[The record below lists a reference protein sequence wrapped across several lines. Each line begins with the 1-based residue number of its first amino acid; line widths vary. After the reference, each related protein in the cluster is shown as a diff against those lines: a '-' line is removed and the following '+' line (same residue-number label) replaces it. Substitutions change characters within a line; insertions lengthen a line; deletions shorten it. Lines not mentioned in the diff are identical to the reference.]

1 MGVVLRWSVFPI
13 LTVALVIA
21 FFLAGPAAGVESI
34 RIGGT
39 VSLSGKYQEPSQMI
53 FDAYRL
59 WEKQINERGGLLGRP
74 VELILYND
82 QSFTGLTRMLY
93 TALFEESKVDLIL
106 SPYGTPLTLAA
117 SEITEAYGYVM
128 LACAAAGKQIWDRGY
143 SYIFGVSAPAE
154 RYFIGLL
161 DLMARKGMDT
171 VAVVFERSAFHE
183 SVAVG
188 VRKWAEKLGVSVVF
202 DKGFT
207 DPEKQIPE
215 IVRALSGVGAEG
227 VIFSGYPPDSYRMIR
242 LMKKA
247 GYRPRALSFTIAPVH
262 PLFQQKV
269 GDFAEG
275 IFSPSQWEA
284 NERIPFPGTEKFIDD
299 FGKFSGKTP
308 SYFAGSAYA
317 SCQILERAVN
327 HTQTLS
333 HQKIRNFISSLD
345 TVTVIGRFKVD
356 HTGLQV
362 GHNPILIQWQNGKK
376 EIVYPRQM
384 RTAPERF
391 DYPSAR

>member
-1 MGVVLRWSVFPI
+1 MEP
-13 LTVALVIA
+13 
-21 FFLAGPAAGVESI
+21 I

-39 VSLSGKYQEPSQMI
+39 VSLSGRYQEPSQMI

-82 QSFTGLTRMLY
+82 QSLTGLARMLY
-93 TALFEESKVDLIL
+93 TTLLEDDKVDLIL

-117 SEITEAYGYVM
+117 SEITETYKYVM
-128 LACAAAGKQIWDRGY
+128 LGCAAAGKQIWDRGY
-143 SYIFGVSAPAE
+143 SYVFGVYAPAE
-154 RYFIGLL
+154 RYFIGFL
-161 DLMARKGMDT
+161 DLMARNGMET

-188 VRKWAEKLGVSVVF
+188 VRKWAEKLGVSVVL
-202 DKGFT
+202 DSGYT
-207 DPEKQIPE
+207 DPEKQLPAILD
-215 IVRALSGVGAEG
+215 ALRDKGADG
-227 VIFSGYPPDSYRMIR
+227 MIFSGYPPECYRMIR

-247 GYRPRALSFTIAPVH
+247 GYRPRALSFTIVPLH
-262 PLFQQKV
+262 PSFQEKV
-269 GDFAEG
+269 DDFAEG
-275 IFSPSQWEA
+275 IFGPSQWEA
-284 NERIPFPGTEKFIDD
+284 DERIPFPGTEKFIEDYRV
-299 FGKFSGKTP
+299 FTGKTP
-308 SYFAGSAYA
+308 SYHAGSAYS

-327 HTQTLS
+327 HTQDLNQ
-333 HQKIRNFISSLD
+333 QKIRNFVNSLD

-356 HTGLQV
+356 HTGLQI
-362 GHNPILIQWQNGKK
+362 GHNPILVQWQNGKK

-391 DYPSAR
+391 DYPFTKR